1 MYRNRRWMFF
11 FSCRN
16 LSELL
21 EYAGITI
28 LWIAFLQHVQYGNY
42 IFWFSFSSKRK
53 EKKASISSVFNSRL
67 DVYTVIKINVRDD
80 KEQRMVSKNKIK
92 FFDRQLE
99 GSLTVEASVVMVV
112 VLWSILILLMNGF
125 KIHQEVVGKMVL
137 QEAIERAVH
146 GEKDLKPDF
155 IEEQAIHDLKT
166 YFGCQT
172 QTLYLKEKGNSVE
185 GTLQPD
191 EEIRIQV
198 KKFKPEKF
206 IRRICVFKNLNM
218 KGGRE
223 KRGGDKL

>member
-1 MYRNRRWMFF
+1 MDY
-11 FSCRN
+11 
-16 LSELL
+16 
-21 EYAGITI
+21 
-28 LWIAFLQHVQYGNY
+28 
-42 IFWFSFSSKRK
+42 
-53 EKKASISSVFNSRL
+53 
-67 DVYTVIKINVRDD
+67 
-80 KEQRMVSKNKIK
+80 KEQRMGSKNQTR

-112 VLWSILILLMNGF
+112 ILWSILILLMNGF
-125 KIHQEVVGKMVL
+125 TIHREVVGKMVL

-146 GEKDLKPDF
+146 EEKELKPAF
-155 IEEQAIHDLKT
+155 IEEQAIRDLKT

-172 QTLYLKEKGNSVE
+172 QTLYLEESGNSVE

-206 IRRICVFKNLNM
+206 IRRICVFQNLSL

-223 KRGGDKL
+223 KKGGDKL